1 MTPLLRPLARAAPLA
16 ALLVAG
22 ALPAQTVAGRLTERG
37 TGAII
42 AGGTVRVVGTDARV
56 VGVDTTDAAGAFSI
70 ALPAPGVYAFTAAAP
85 GYETSE
91 FDAVAVG
98 AEGMRVRLV
107 VARAAV
113 VLDTVVARAAE
124 PEPFHRYGGFYQRV
138 RQRGAGATY
147 FVREDIERSRPVH
160 LADILRR
167 VPALEVQV
175 GGEDGWGGSR
185 VLRVRLRH
193 AMSFRRCLTIFF
205 LDGMRVEPE
214 SVQELGPEEIEGV
227 EVYTHGAIPAQF
239 NSVGGSACG
248 VVAVWRRLPPN
259 V

>member
-1 MTPLLRPLARAAPLA
+1 MTTLRRLAAAAP
-16 ALLVAG
+16 ALVLLLPCV
-22 ALPAQTVAGRLTERG
+22 LPAQTLAGRLTERG
-37 TGAII
+37 TDAAI
-42 AGGTVRVVGTDARV
+42 AGGIVRVVDGSARV

-70 ALPAPGVYAFTAAAP
+70 VLAAPGVYSFTAAAA

-107 VARAAV
+107 VGRAAV
-113 VLDTVVARAAE
+113 VLDTVVARPAE
-124 PEPFHRYGGFYQRV
+124 PEPFNRYGGFYQRV

-175 GGEDGWGGSR
+175 GGESGWGGSR

-193 AMSFRRCLTIFF
+193 AMSFRRCLTIFY

-227 EVYTHGAIPAQF
+227 EVYTHGAVPAQF